1 MCGLTGGLPLL
12 CEQQQVELHALF
24 LQGGPVPAAA
34 RPVDC
39 LPVEPRV
46 RNQGETQ
53 ELTQVD

>member
-1 MCGLTGGLPLL
+1 M

-34 RPVDC
+34 RPVDR
-39 LPVEPRV
+39 LPVQPRV

-53 ELTQVD
+53 KLPQVD